1 MRNFDIY
8 ENKKEEAQ
16 RLVDRLQ
23 KLYEDNPMDALY
35 YENKQDMTL
44 EDSMRNVN
52 DLSFEEIDKL
62 MEKIVITETNANFLP
77 RNFV

>member
-1 MRNFDIY
+1 
-8 ENKKEEAQ
+8 
-16 RLVDRLQ
+16 
-23 KLYEDNPMDALY
+23 MDALY

-62 MEKIVITETNANFLP
+62 MEKIVITETNANFYHGTSYK
-77 RNFV
+77 N